1 MSSSSFWSQVRW
13 RLGGHMSSA
22 NRINDLVQ
30 KQIDANADIQDV
42 TTEEILAPIVT
53 LPSKMTMADHLFKAK
68 VRELTTGSD
77 CLFPVDPDLLN
88 LRLWIKNFHGGRYI
102 QDWSFMGNTI
112 QLNGTNQPQLVHST
126 DDDGV
131 SGGLPV
137 NSMVEDQYIRTLDN
151 PNVRIKEISATATGI
166 SIFARIYVRFNENVA
181 NSGMPGVLFSKIDTE
196 QVDYAY
202 AAYVP
207 DDGSIQFYV
216 RNGGREYLCTAPA
229 GTVVWTP
236 IGSPDFLQSDFL
248 EGDFFTVQSAAVLPP
263 IPDPIP
269 YDDFCFTF
277 QFSNGRMQ
285 IIKNGTIVTDTN
297 NRPEATN
304 LVGWWRLNE
313 GGDIGDTAD
322 NPSSYSRTVFN
333 SVPTANNGLVANA
346 TWASLPGDPAG
357 NLYLLF
363 DDVGSDSVTISNYTG
378 IDVLSTFTVSLWYF
392 VRTNPTTGEEDNLI
406 KKNWNNNSS
415 FSVLA
420 NNPSGTVQLVF
431 SIKDSVGTL
440 RTTTKTTPFSTLNA
454 WYHIVARW
462 GGTGTQPSLTVNGV
476 KTIGASLTGT
486 VSTGATNLIIGDT
499 GTSTPDGYIHDVKF
513 WNRTLSDTET
523 TTVFNAGHPVSAFPA
538 WKANPPTGPPPP
550 SPTTN
555 PFVSVYLAPTP
566 AAAEQDVTRL
576 HKITASSLTERYN
589 VGQGS
594 QDPGTP
600 ITENAKYSNDP
611 TYDSGTAVQETLS
624 TGYNALNATLT
635 GYAIT
640 DNVGFNGERVETG
653 LDVIGKKITKVVCKL
668 ADINPTAAPATGSVV
683 CKIKRNSD
691 NATMATSQNVD
702 ASTLIN
708 NGPTVNTTSWDLITF
723 TFTGNT
729 YAMVNDDRIQVEYDQ
744 GGTGGETASGYM
756 NRTVTGGGAAIMNS
770 SGSFTGQVVDNTS
783 AALHNKVI
791 SRIVVKLA
799 KYSGTPTGNCQAQ
812 LIRGTT
818 SAVLA
823 SSNTVSAT
831 NITGTYSGGT
841 WTDITF
847 TFAGNSTPMDGNTD
861 DYIKFIY
868 SGSGELVSSFS
879 ANNQANSRGF
889 AYQPGFGFDFGA
901 GLDCSMDVY
910 IGGGAAKQIGLALTN
925 VGVANAVKFN
935 GPWSS
940 PTTITEN
947 AASDVCMDIY
957 FDAATGQP
965 NHQYTQLRLDA
976 NKFVAEYV
984 NSTSAEIYGQKLT
997 KITARIYKVGS
1008 PTGTLFCRIKKGAGG
1023 TDITFN
1029 YTGPG
1034 TPGTGLTVSG
1044 LGTASN
1050 PATLHTFENDANGD
1064 EETGYALTTGD
1075 RIIFELSG
1083 GSSTSS
1089 NYVQVARTTTASTV
1103 PNVHLQTST
1112 AGSTWTTSSN
1122 DDVIG
1127 SMYIGGFTTPVVNP
1141 YYTLGYVYD
1150 RVLQKVTETNNVQG
1164 NIYNQKITQVKVW
1177 LKRVGSPT
1185 GTLTVGIRNAAGTL
1199 VSPINTQD
1207 VTGVSDIDFTQY
1219 TFTNLSQSYTLA
1231 VGDRISVEYSGG
1243 NSSNHIQVNANLLN
1257 TYPYGNLELFSGSTY
1272 TNKAIYDLAGI
1283 MYSGGG
1289 ATDPLAR
1296 TRMAER
1302 CVTASSAI
1310 NLKKISR
1317 IKVLMKRTGSP
1328 PANVIFR
1335 IRNAA
1340 DTIVQELGTKS
1351 AITIDPNTLTEYTIT
1366 SSPIAVYALQVGDR
1380 VCIEY
1385 NDGDDF
1391 NFVDVMTSKTTDIFD
1406 GTTNTYLEKYT
1417 DISWVSNNAIDLVG
1431 QMWEGG
1437 DTYTPSQEDV
1447 TIPPPV
1453 YTKDLTTLAGGYPWT
1468 YVDHSAIQL
1477 TTPQS
1482 QRFINAV
1489 MNDFRFY
1496 RKILT
1501 TTELTNLF
1509 TNRVDIG
1516 AILYGKVAI
1525 TGYFAI
1531 SET

>member
-1 MSSSSFWSQVRW
+1 
-13 RLGGHMSSA
+13 MSSA

-53 LPSKMTMADHLFKAK
+53 LPSKMTMTDHLFNAK
-68 VRELTTGSD
+68 VRELTTGTD

-216 RNGGREYLCTAPA
+216 RNGGREYLCAAPA

-440 RTTTKTTPFSTLNA
+440 RTTTKSAPFPTLNA

-523 TTVFNAGHPVSAFPA
+523 TTVFNAGHPISAFPA
-538 WKANPPTGPPPP
+538 WKANPPTAPPPP

-611 TYDSGTAVQETLS
+611 AYDSGTAVQETLS
-624 TGYNALNATLT
+624 TNYAQLNASVTAYAVLSNV
-635 GYAIT
+635 GYA
-640 DNVGFNGERVETG
+640 GERVKTG
-653 LDVIGKKITKVVCKL
+653 LDVVGKKIRKIDVKL
-668 ADINPTAAPATGSVV
+668 ADINPTAAPATGTIYARIVSGTNTQQAISQTVDV
-683 CKIKRNSD
+683 
-691 NATMATSQNVD
+691 ATLAD
-702 ASTLIN
+702 
-708 NGPTVNTTSWDLITF
+708 NGPTVGSSPWTPITFTFSPQTYVMANDDKIQIEYAGGSVMGSETLSSYQALNQGTSGSTTCDYASYAGLRVTNTSSTLHGKVITKIILKLADQSTSSGVIRARIRNGSTNAIIATATETYEASSLNGYPSWNQVTF

-729 YAMVNDDRIQVEYDQ
+729 
-744 GGTGGETASGYM
+744 
-756 NRTVTGGGAAIMNS
+756 
-770 SGSFTGQVVDNTS
+770 
-783 AALHNKVI
+783 
-791 SRIVVKLA
+791 
-799 KYSGTPTGNCQAQ
+799 
-812 LIRGTT
+812 
-818 SAVLA
+818 
-823 SSNTVSAT
+823 
-831 NITGTYSGGT
+831 
-841 WTDITF
+841 
-847 TFAGNSTPMDGNTD
+847 TPMDGARKDFVSVEFNLNGPNNGMR
-861 DYIKFIY
+861 IGVIY
-868 SGSGELVSSFS
+868 NGDVISNCNMGWWDFADGSGAWQESSNDWAANVYVAS
-879 ANNQANSRGF
+879 AE
-889 AYQPGFGFDFGA
+889 
-901 GLDCSMDVY
+901 SMKV
-910 IGGGAAKQIGLALTN
+910 GVAMSNTN
-925 VGVANAVKFN
+925 PVANAVEYDA
-935 GPWSS
+935 PWPAGS
-940 PTTITEN
+940 TITEKSTYDIN
-947 AASDVCMDIY
+947 MNIY

-997 KITARIYKVGS
+997 KITARVYKVGS

-1023 TDITFN
+1023 SDITFN

-1050 PATLHTFENDANGD
+1050 PAILQTFENDANGD
-1064 EETGYALTTGD
+1064 DETGYALTTGD

-1083 GSSTSS
+1083 GTSNST

-1103 PNVHLQTST
+1103 PDVHLQTST

-1122 DDVIG
+1122 DDIIG

-1177 LKRVGSPT
+1177 LKRIGSPI

-1199 VSPINTQD
+1199 VAPINTQD
-1207 VTGVSDIDFTQY
+1207 VSGVSDIDFTQY
-1219 TFTNLSQSYTLA
+1219 TFTNLSQSYTMA

-1243 NSSNHIQVNANLLN
+1243 NSSNHIQINANLLN

-1340 DTIVQELGTKS
+1340 DTIVQELGTMS
-1351 AITIDPNTLTEYTIT
+1351 AITVDPNTLTEYTIT

-1391 NFVDVMTSKTTDIFD
+1391 NFVDVMTSKTIDIFD